1 MKHYNNYAEQVAD
14 NLENLE
20 IFNELNE
27 IDEFYYE
34 ELFDVVQL
42 TTTPEQVLDSAG
54 LPLDTPTDTEEYYEL
69 ENEYVWESLGSVYQL
84 FKVDLKGGEYTPEHE
99 RLNVFYNDTVESYIL
114 PVFHFGTAWSYIS
127 AMGQ

>member
-1 MKHYNNYAEQVAD
+1 MKHYSNYAEQVSD
-14 NLENLE
+14 NLEGLKL
-20 IFNELNE
+20 FNQLNE

-42 TTTPEQVLDSAG
+42 TTDYRDVLESAG
-54 LPLDTPTDTEEYYEL
+54 LPLDTPTNTEEYFDL
-69 ENEYVWESLGSVYQL
+69 ETEYVWESLESVYQL
-84 FKVDLKGGEYTPEHE
+84 FKVDLKGGEYTQEHK

-127 AMGQ
+127 AMD